1 MPGGNCCFPQ
11 CTVSRYVIH
20 NDRYLFKITTRNAPF
35 YAKWRGDMINI
46 VKQYRE
52 IDATF
57 TQKAES
63 GKKYICDRHFLP
75 TDIQTNG
82 EWVYNWF
89 YSVDPFSMRARPTWR
104 YEVIIFY
111 RTTSSWDNRKTRCTM
126 VVLLMCWCWCTPS
139 LLWSYWLVCPLS
151 LPTGREAEVFW
162 SPTKVEGTY
171 EISPVSR

>member
-20 NDRYLFKITTRNAPF
+20 NDRHLFKITTRKAPF
-35 YAKWRGDMINI
+35 YAKWRDDIINI

-89 YSVDPFSMRARPTWR
+89 YSVDPFSTRARGDMRSLYFTVRHRRGTNVKLGALWL
-104 YEVIIFY
+104 
-111 RTTSSWDNRKTRCTM
+111 S
-126 VVLLMCWCWCTPS
+126 CWCVGAGAPPLFYGHTDWYVP
-139 LLWSYWLVCPLS
+139 CPFQRE
-151 LPTGREAEVFW
+151 GRLKFFGPPRKW
-162 SPTKVEGTY
+162 KGPTKLAPSVGK
-171 EISPVSR
+171 

>member
-20 NDRYLFKITTRNAPF
+20 NDRYLFKITTRKAPF
-35 YAKWRGDMINI
+35 YAKWRDDIINI

-75 TDIQTNG
+75 TDINEG
-82 EWVYNWF
+82 NI
-89 YSVDPFSMRARPTWR
+89 DPS
-104 YEVIIFY
+104 EH
-111 RTTSSWDNRKTRCTM
+111 
-126 VVLLMCWCWCTPS
+126 
-139 LLWSYWLVCPLS
+139 
-151 LPTGREAEVFW
+151 
-162 SPTKVEGTY
+162 
-171 EISPVSR
+171 